1 MSTSLGSADFFALE
15 AGECLDRLET
25 VITRSEGL
33 EASELLRHARA
44 LRGSALMAGQTPI
57 ARAAA
62 GFEAIARAVRDKGR
76 VFEAATRERCAHA
89 VDELRHLVRRSTE
102 WSEADTQRA
111 GRLAAELDA
120 LAGGP
125 LPDPRSTAHP
135 GGGSTTGVR
144 AFVARES
151 ALIASALDR
160 AARALAEA
168 PEAREPLYAVLRRM
182 QSLRG
187 LAELGELS
195 PLPEILD
202 AVELA
207 VGDLT
212 RLFAPPPLVPELLD
226 SAAAAL
232 TRIARDVAEHGR
244 PETDPPEALHFTQ
257 LLLQAF
263 GSEADVVPVESLLAA
278 GQDAV
283 LQSDAQPQ
291 FAAPEP
297 LSAIELVSHGEHFVQ
312 SAIHIRSV
320 DSAAARDL
328 RLHAMVPSLRAA
340 ATAGSDPVTPAL
352 ARFARAARNAIAD
365 GTARRQSANFTDHLN
380 ECGTLLREIAESGL
394 SEELGQRLH
403 TLATAFGAEDEPE
416 AAPRADAGEL
426 SRAAGR
432 DEERAESAS
441 DTRTSRAAPA
451 APAAGEAEGEAD
463 VLAIAA
469 LAYDG
474 ESVYA
479 SFNSAPE
486 DVDASSTTNENDDEA
501 VDIMSLAPSD
511 RLPLE
516 TGFDRYAALR
526 AGGSSGLAQPAE
538 ESVMNIE
545 ALLYRGAS
553 ALRRVAELR
562 TAIRDAIGHER
573 PLREVEP
580 MMDELLDLVPL
591 AMEQ

>member
-44 LRGSALMAGQTPI
+44 LRGSALMASQTPI

-76 VFEAATRERCAHA
+76 AFDAATRERCAHA

-212 RLFAPPPLVPELLD
+212 RLFAPPPRVPELLD

-283 LQSDAQPQ
+283 SQSDAQPQ

-328 RLHAMVPSLRAA
+328 RLYAMVPSLRAA
-340 ATAGSDPVTPAL
+340 ATAGGDPVTPAL

-403 TLATAFGAEDEPE
+403 ALATAFGAEDEPE
-416 AAPRADAGEL
+416 ATPRADAGEP
-426 SRAAGR
+426 SRATGR
-432 DEERAESAS
+432 EEEPAESAGGM
-441 DTRTSRAAPA
+441 RTSRAAPT
-451 APAAGEAEGEAD
+451 AAGEAEGEAD

-469 LAYDG
+469 LAYDD

-479 SFNSAPE
+479 SPDPARE
-486 DVDASSTTNENDDEA
+486 AVDASSSGERDDEP

-526 AGGSSGLAQPAE
+526 AGGSVQQAE

-562 TAIRDAIGHER
+562 TAIRNAIGHER

-591 AMEQ
+591 AMER